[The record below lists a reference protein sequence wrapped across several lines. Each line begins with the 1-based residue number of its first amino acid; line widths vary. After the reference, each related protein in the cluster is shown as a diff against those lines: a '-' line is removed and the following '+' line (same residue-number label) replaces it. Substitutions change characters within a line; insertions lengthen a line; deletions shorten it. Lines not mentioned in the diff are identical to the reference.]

1 MSPAIISYTQP
12 EHESPVNA
20 AQALAPLPYSSLQP
34 SSSSLAANITTSVGV
49 VPVNTQ
55 QTMSLNLPPTIPNI
69 RDALLNGYGEQKYST
84 LSTLMYHYPSDD
96 DLRDS
101 ISLVYIMSDLILICM
116 FFGCRSLDYFKPDTI
131 LRNGESICNTANAGS
146 GCTF

>member
-1 MSPAIISYTQP
+1 MSPGVPIISYTQP

-20 AQALAPLPYSSLQP
+20 AQALAPLPYTSLQS

-55 QTMSLNLPPTIPNI
+55 QTMGLNLPATIPTI
-69 RDALLNGYGEQKYST
+69 RDALLNGYGEQIHRT
-84 LSTLMYHYPSDD
+84 LSMLVYHYSSDD

-101 ISLVYIMSDLILICM
+101 MSLMYVNE
-116 FFGCRSLDYFKPDTI
+116 RPDTH
-131 LRNGESICNTANAGS
+131 SYV
-146 GCTF
+146 FWV